1 ARTARPAEL
10 LLRPRSTAED
20 RTPVPTSMV
29 WSWSETSGR
38 PDWFHAS
45 SHGASVPDRFRAR
58 PVALKG
64 CWRCGREL
72 LAVTMFRLVWPSV
85 RFDPVRETCLLAQSG
100 WVCQFGPNTVGSKAI
115 KVVRTN
121 RILRLRKRETCPGW
135 AAKSLLPAAAQGLI
149 ELHHAEGFVQSDL
162 G

>member
-1 ARTARPAEL
+1 
-10 LLRPRSTAED
+10 
-20 RTPVPTSMV
+20 
-29 WSWSETSGR
+29 
-38 PDWFHAS
+38 
-45 SHGASVPDRFRAR
+45 
-58 PVALKG
+58 VALKG

-121 RILRLRKRETCPGW
+121 RIFSNEPHLKAPKARNVSWVGSQVIAASRRPGPYR
-135 AAKSLLPAAAQGLI
+135 AAPR
-149 ELHHAEGFVQSDL
+149 
-162 G
+162 